1 MNAFTKTLNLLEE
14 VNVRVSVE
22 LGSVNLPL
30 REVLGFALDSV
41 VALDRLT
48 DEPLDV
54 LVNGTPI
61 ARAEVITQ
69 DRRFALRIVELVA
82 PRGQDGGVPA
92 PGPALAP
99 EPAERTRPA
108 AKPQKEA

>member
-1 MNAFTKTLNLLEE
+1 MKAFSKTLNLLED

-22 LGSVNLPL
+22 LGSVSLPL

-54 LVNGTPI
+54 LVNDTLI
-61 ARAEVITQ
+61 ARAEVVTQ

-92 PGPALAP
+92 PDPAPVPAQ
-99 EPAERTRPA
+99 AERRRPA
-108 AKPQKEA
+108 AKPQKDL

>member
-1 MNAFTKTLNLLEE
+1 MNAFSKTLNLLED
-14 VNVRVSVE
+14 VNVRVCVE

-30 REVLGFALDSV
+30 REVLGFAPDSV

-82 PRGQDGGVPA
+82 PRGQDGAAPA
-92 PGPALAP
+92 IAP
-99 EPAERTRPA
+99 QPEERRRSA
-108 AKPQKEA
+108 SKPQKDV